1 MKRFL
6 LLVVF
11 FQTTFPMIVSEVG
24 SPHSSSHAKAFVNGK
39 WFTGKEFQSTTF
51 YAVNGILT
59 NRKPTGPVEIVD
71 LQRGFVVPAFGD
83 AHSHFPSSEQN
94 FETTNRAFLQAGV
107 FYVLNAG
114 GDAEKENPL

>member
-1 MKRFL
+1 MKHLLL
-6 LLVVF
+6 LLVF
-11 FQTTFPMIVSEVG
+11 FQASFPIRVAEVG

-83 AHSHFPSSEQN
+83 AHSHFPGTEQN
-94 FETTNRAFLQAGV
+94 FEIASRAFLQAGA
-107 FYVLNAG
+107 F
-114 GDAEKENPL
+114 